1 MSEQKDEDR
10 GKMYIFVK
18 DKLRSGNEW
27 LVFRVLMSNI
37 TARDIP

>member
-27 LVFRVLMSNI
+27 LVFRVLMSNMA
-37 TARDIP
+37 ARDIP